1 MHDLILRD
9 DVSFR
14 EQHQPEHHHEN
25 TVSPFSNLQI
35 DMVESFPADY
45 MHQCCLG
52 VMRKL
57 LLLWSQAKS
66 GHRLSPAQLR
76 EVNQRLRNL
85 RCDIPHVFARKP
97 HSLEELERWKATE
110 FRQFM
115 LYRGKV
121 VQQRI
126 LPETLY
132 SHFMAFSVAMC
143 ILVSLHLTQTYN
155 MYAHEL
161 LTYFVEQG
169 RHIYGEEFLVYNVHS
184 LLHLTAD
191 ATKYGSLDK
200 CSTSS
205 FESYL
210 HQLKKIRKPCSNAS
224 SKMAPRTVTD
234 YNRNK

>member
-1 MHDLILRD
+1 MSHSESNTSQNTIMKIL
-9 DVSFR
+9 
-14 EQHQPEHHHEN
+14 
-25 TVSPFSNLQI
+25 SPFSNLQI
-35 DMVESFPADY
+35 DMVKSFPADY

-57 LLLWSQAKS
+57 LLLWSRGKS

-97 HSLEELERWKATE
+97 CSLEELERWKATE

-115 LYRGKV
+115 LYTGKV
-121 VQQRI
+121 VLQGI

-143 ILVSLHLTQTYN
+143 ILVSPHLTQTYD

-161 LTYFVEQG
+161 LTYFVEQC
-169 RHIYGEEFLVYNVHS
+169 RHKYGEEFLVYNVHS
-184 LLHLTAD
+184 LLMPPHMD
-191 ATKYGSLDK
+191 
-200 CSTSS
+200 
-205 FESYL
+205 
-210 HQLKKIRKPCSNAS
+210 H
-224 SKMAPRTVTD
+224 
-234 YNRNK
+234 